1 MPGSGESGSGS
12 SRSPGSDLG
21 CVWLLVVL
29 TLLVS
34 HCGKI
39 EKLEKQ
45 VDELTGRVAAIEKT
59 GGKK

>member
-1 MPGSGESGSGS
+1 MSQEA
-12 SRSPGSDLG
+12 RSPGSDLG